1 MKRFT
6 QKQKDDLVQGY
17 LQSEIPCTEY
27 CKQHD
32 LHPNTLYRWKK
43 QYETKPGEQGSFVEI
58 TPAESVL
65 SGNKQNTYIEIRT
78 KNARIQIPVT
88 IGNEQIAYLFDL
100 MGLAHVS

>member
-65 SGNKQNTYIEIRT
+65 SGNKQSTYIEIRT

>member
-17 LQSEIPCTEY
+17 LHSGISCTEY

-43 QYETKPGEQGSFVEI
+43 HYETKSGEQGSFIEI
-58 TPAESVL
+58 TPPKSV
-65 SGNKQNTYIEIRT
+65 SDNRQKTYIEIRT
-78 KNARIQIPVT
+78 KNARVQIPAT
-88 IGNEQIAYLFDL
+88 IGNEQIAFLFGL

>member
-27 CKQHD
+27 CKQND
-32 LHPNTLYRWKK
+32 LHPNTLYQWKK

-58 TPAESVL
+58 TPAESA
-65 SGNKQNTYIEIRT
+65 SDNRQETCIDIRT

>member
-17 LQSEIPCTEY
+17 LQSSFSCTEY
-27 CKQHD
+27 CKQND

-88 IGNEQIAYLFDL
+88 IGNEQIAFLFGL

>member
-17 LQSEIPCTEY
+17 LQSSFSCTEY
-27 CKQHD
+27 CKKND

-65 SGNKQNTYIEIRT
+65 SGNKQNMYIEIRT

>member
-17 LQSEIPCTEY
+17 LQSDISCTEY
-27 CKQHD
+27 CKKND

-58 TPAESVL
+58 TPAESV
-65 SGNKQNTYIEIRT
+65 SDNRQETCIEIQT
-78 KNARIQIPVT
+78 KNTRVQIPVT
-88 IGNEQIAYLFDL
+88 IGNEQLAFLFGL

>member
-17 LQSEIPCTEY
+17 LQSDLSCTEY
-27 CKQHD
+27 CKKND